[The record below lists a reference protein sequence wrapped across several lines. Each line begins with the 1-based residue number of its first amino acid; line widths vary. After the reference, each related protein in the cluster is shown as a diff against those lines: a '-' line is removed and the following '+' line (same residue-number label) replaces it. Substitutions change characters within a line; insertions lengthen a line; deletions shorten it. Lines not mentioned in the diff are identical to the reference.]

1 MKLPNVS
8 LISRN
13 VIGGYDSE
21 SKERSMNENGS
32 RVVVIT
38 GGSRGIGRCVA
49 LKFAEEAARI
59 VLVHY
64 DPDESAAQETLALLK
79 EKGVQAEAH
88 KVDVSVRQE
97 VEELFGDILERY
109 GRVDV
114 LVNNAG
120 ITRDTLLM
128 RMGEKD
134 WDAVLN
140 VNLKSVFNCTQAVIR
155 AMIKQRSGCIVSMSS
170 VVGQIGNVGQA
181 NYSASKAGIMGFT
194 KTVAREVA
202 ARGIR
207 VNAVAPGFIDTEMTA
222 ALPEKVR
229 QKFLEQIP
237 LGRMGRP
244 EEVAEVVYWLCSDSA
259 SYLTGQVIH
268 VNGGLYM

>member
-1 MKLPNVS
+1 ME
-8 LISRN
+8 
-13 VIGGYDSE
+13 E
-21 SKERSMNENGS
+21 SSS

-38 GGSRGIGRCVA
+38 GGSKGIGRRVA
-49 LKFAEEAARI
+49 LKFSEEKAKI

-64 DPDESAAQETLALLK
+64 DPDESSAQQTLGMLK
-79 EKGVQAEAH
+79 ERGVQAETR
-88 KVDVSVRQE
+88 KIDVSSFAQVDEFFSQVME
-97 VEELFGDILERY
+97 DY

-128 RMGEKD
+128 RMEEKD
-134 WDAVLN
+134 WDAVIN
-140 VNLKSVFNCTQAVIR
+140 VNLKSVFNCTHAVIR
-155 AMIKQRSGCIVSMSS
+155 PMIKQRSGWIVNISS
-170 VVGQIGNVGQA
+170 VVGQIGNIGQA

-202 ARGIR
+202 GRGIR
-207 VNAVAPGFIDTEMTA
+207 VNAVAPGFIETDMTA
-222 ALPEKVR
+222 SLPDKVR
-229 QKFLEQIP
+229 EKFLEQIP
-237 LGRMGRP
+237 LGRMGKP
-244 EEVAEVVYWLCSDSA
+244 EEVAEVVYWLCSEGS

>member
-1 MKLPNVS
+1 
-8 LISRN
+8 
-13 VIGGYDSE
+13 
-21 SKERSMNENGS
+21 MNENGS

-79 EKGVQAEAH
+79 EKGVQVEAH